1 MANITQENEFSSLIG
16 LIDRYIDDEERH
28 YAIAIDG
35 KWGSGKT
42 RFIEKDLGKHLKEHN
57 KRLVRISLFGIATS
71 TELNARILASWAHLE
86 GTKKGRAKAL
96 AKSGISAATKTV
108 LDYVHKKGIS
118 LDSITETN
126 LLVDLVLKDKYILV
140 LDDVE
145 RHSLRDNADIK
156 DLFGAIND
164 LVENKGLKVILVMN
178 GSEKNS
184 LADFDK
190 SIREKLIWKTYHFCP
205 SPSYLAKSILKKNMG
220 KIDEI
225 EIINVICEAAEL
237 ANCHN
242 ARAIIRSK
250 LLLESLAALPSLQ
263 DNSIANENRIS
274 ALRDCVH
281 FALLYCM
288 GKEPQTP
295 KESSASDDSLAAV
308 LERSSQRDLYEQY
321 RECSFVANYFRG
333 NESALLDDLNCEMQR
348 YIDKRYPESTE
359 TLIIKTTRSKI
370 NPDLTDEEVQ
380 KVMQAFFNAVET
392 EAFNPASIQDAVI
405 TYGLFI
411 DLGFSCPMPQ
421 DEFMN
426 ICERSVNRC
435 SFDQIKN
442 LNQWEDWDGFTA
454 GKTAKTL
461 LPLLREFVSKAYVKK
476 LSVLSAESENTTD
489 AIIEMIEDARSFNKA
504 ALTSIPANTIVEAFS
519 GGTPQEQ
526 NKLRKAFISLGSY
539 LPSNLGR
546 IEYIYSWLKEIKI
559 ALDKLPRQSI
569 MNELRKS
576 YFSQNLDDLLSQL
589 GGKD

>member
-1 MANITQENEFSSLIG
+1 MTEITQENEFSSLID
-16 LIDRYIDDEERH
+16 LIDRYINDEERR

-42 RFIEKDLGKHLKEHN
+42 RFIEEELEKHLKEQN
-57 KRLVRISLFGIATS
+57 KRLVRASLFGVATS
-71 TELNARILASWAHLE
+71 TELYARILASWAHLE
-86 GTKKGRAKAL
+86 ETTKSRAKAL
-96 AKSGISAATKTV
+96 VKTGISAATKTV
-108 LDYVHKKGIS
+108 LSFAHKEGIS
-118 LDSITETN
+118 LDPITEAD
-126 LLVDLVLKDKYILV
+126 LLVNLVLKDNCILV

-145 RHSLRDNADIK
+145 RYSLRENADIK

-178 GSEKNS
+178 ESEKSS

-190 SIREKLIWKTYHFCP
+190 DIREKLVWKTYHFRP
-205 SPSYLAKSILKKNMG
+205 SSDYLVASILKTQTG
-220 KIDEI
+220 EIGGVKIIDI
-225 EIINVICEAAEL
+225 VCDAAEL

-242 ARAIIRSK
+242 ARAVIRAE
-250 LLLESLAALPSLQ
+250 LLLGSLASLPSLQ
-263 DNSIANENRIS
+263 NDSIVLQNRIS
-274 ALRDCVH
+274 AFRDCAH

-288 GKEPQTP
+288 GKEPLPPEKPST
-295 KESSASDDSLAAV
+295 SDDSFATFF
-308 LERSSQRDLYEQY
+308 EYSSQRDLYDQY
-321 RECSFVANYFRG
+321 QECSFVSKYFQN
-333 NESALLDDLNCEMQR
+333 NESTSLSDLDCEMQK
-348 YIDKRYPESTE
+348 YIDKRYPESAE
-359 TLIIKTTRSKI
+359 TLIIKNTRNKI
-370 NPDLTDEEVQ
+370 NLDLTDEEVL

-411 DLGFSCPMPQ
+411 DLGFSCPISQ

-461 LPLLREFVSKAYVKK
+461 LPLLREFVSKAYVEK
-476 LSVLSAESENTTD
+476 LSDLSSKSEDTTD
-489 AIIEMIEDARSFNKA
+489 AIIEMIEDARSYNKA
-504 ALTSIPANTIVEAFS
+504 ALTSIPASTIVEAFTN
-519 GGTPQEQ
+519 GAPHEQ
-526 NKLRKAFISLGSY
+526 NRLREVFISLRSY
-539 LPSNLGR
+539 LPSNLSG
-546 IEYIYSWLKEIKI
+546 IEHIYSWLEEIKI
-559 ALDKLPRQSI
+559 ALNKLPRQSI

-589 GGKD
+589 GVKD